1 MGLHRIKKGL
11 NLPITGAPEQ
21 QIATTSQPRHV
32 ALIADDYVGMKPT
45 THVAVGDDV
54 RRGQLL
60 FEDKKNPGVRFT
72 APASGQITAIH
83 RGERRAVQSVV
94 IQLDSAESAGGGET
108 VSFSSFTGRSPGELD
123 RGQVKELLIE
133 SGLWT
138 ALRGRPFGRVAD
150 PEKTPRSIFVTAADT
165 NPLAPK
171 VDAALAGKQESFER
185 GLQAL
190 AKLTDGP
197 VYVCKSPGS
206 SVSAPSGGRFA
217 VEEFS
222 GPHPAGT
229 VGVHIHYLD
238 PVDAEKL
245 VWHVN
250 YQDVA
255 AIGKLFGSGEL
266 DVDRVVSL
274 AGPSV
279 TRPRLLATRIG
290 ASTDELVER
299 ELSNGENRVISGS
312 VLAGRIASGE
322 VFGYLGRYHHQIS
335 VIPEQRGQEFLG
347 WLTPGADSYS
357 TINTFVSKLIP
368 GKKFSLGTS
377 TNGSDR
383 AMVPI
388 GMYERVMP
396 MDVMPTFLLR
406 ALLVSDI
413 EGAQQLGCLE
423 LDEEDLALCTFVC
436 PSKVEYGP
444 LLRGVLTTIETEG

>member
-1 MGLHRIKKGL
+1 MGLHRIRKGL
-11 NLPITGAPEQ
+11 NLPIAGAPTQEVE
-21 QIATTSQPRHV
+21 AADQPRHV
-32 ALIADDYVGMKPT
+32 ALVADDYVGMKAT
-45 THVAVGDDV
+45 MHVAAGDDV

-60 FEDKKNPGVRFT
+60 FEDKKNPDVRFT
-72 APASGQITAIH
+72 APGSGRVMAIH
-83 RGERRAVQSVV
+83 RGERRALQSVV
-94 IQLDSAESAGGGET
+94 IQLDRAELSGGGEN
-108 VSFSSFTGRSPGELD
+108 VSFSSYTGRSPGELE
-123 RGQVKELLIE
+123 RGQVTELLIE

-150 PEKTPRSIFVTAADT
+150 PEKTPRAIFVTAADT
-165 NPLAPK
+165 NPLAPS
-171 VDAALAGKQESFER
+171 VDVALAGKQESFER
-185 GLQAL
+185 GLEAL

-197 VYVCKSPGS
+197 VYVCKSTGS

-238 PVDAEKL
+238 PVDAEKF
-245 VWHVN
+245 VWHAN

-255 AIGKLFGSGEL
+255 AIGKLFATGEL
-266 DVDRVVSL
+266 DFSRVISL

-279 TRPRLLATRIG
+279 KRPRLLATRVG
-290 ASTDELVER
+290 ASTAGLVER

-335 VIPEQRGQEFLG
+335 VIPEERARTFLG
-347 WLTPGADSYS
+347 WLTPGANSYS
-357 TINTFVSKLIP
+357 TVNTFVSKLVP
-368 GKKFSLGTS
+368 GKKFGLGSS

-396 MDVMPTFLLR
+396 MDIMPTFLLR
-406 ALLVSDI
+406 ALLVNDI

-436 PSKVEYGP
+436 PSKAEYGP
-444 LLRGVLTTIETEG
+444 LLRGVLTSIEQEG

>member
-21 QIATTSQPRHV
+21 QVEAALQPRRV

-45 THVAVGDDV
+45 MQVSVGDDV

-60 FEDKKNPGVRFT
+60 FEDKKNPSVRFT
-72 APASGQITAIH
+72 APASGQVTAIH
-83 RGERRAVQSVV
+83 RGERRVLQSVV
-94 IQLDSAESAGGGET
+94 IQLDSAELAGGGET

-150 PEKTPRSIFVTAADT
+150 PEKTPRSIFVTAVDT
-165 NPLAPK
+165 SPLAAE
-171 VDAALAGKQESFER
+171 VDVALSGKQQSFER
-185 GLQAL
+185 GLEAL
-190 AKLTDGP
+190 ARLTDGP
-197 VYVCKSPGS
+197 VYVCKSPDS
-206 SVSAPSGGRFA
+206 AVSVPSGGRFT

-229 VGVHIHYLD
+229 VGLHIHYLD
-238 PVDAEKL
+238 PVNAEKL
-245 VWHVN
+245 VWHAN

-255 AIGKLFGSGEL
+255 AFGKLFASGEL
-266 DVDRVVSL
+266 DVSLVISL

-290 ASTDELVER
+290 ASTDDLVER
-299 ELSNGENRVISGS
+299 ELSSGDNRVISGS
-312 VLAGRIASGE
+312 VLAGRMASGE
-322 VFGYLGRYHHQIS
+322 VFGYLGRYHQQIS
-335 VIPEQRGQEFLG
+335 AIPEQRGRQFLG
-347 WLTPGADSYS
+347 WLTPGVDSYS

-368 GKKFSLGTS
+368 GKKFSLGSS

-396 MDVMPTFLLR
+396 MDIMPTFLLR

-436 PSKVEYGP
+436 PSKAEYGP
-444 LLRGVLTTIETEG
+444 LLRSVLTTIEKEG

>member
-312 VLAGRIASGE
+312 VLAGPHCFGRSLRLSGSLSSPD
-322 VFGYLGRYHHQIS
+322 FGDSRAARPRVPGLVDTRRRQLFNHQHFRFQADS
-335 VIPEQRGQEFLG
+335 GQEIQPRHFDERLG
-347 WLTPGADSYS
+347 PRHGADRH
-357 TINTFVSKLIP
+357 V
-368 GKKFSLGTS
+368 
-377 TNGSDR
+377 
-383 AMVPI
+383 
-388 GMYERVMP
+388 
-396 MDVMPTFLLR
+396 
-406 ALLVSDI
+406 
-413 EGAQQLGCLE
+413 
-423 LDEEDLALCTFVC
+423 
-436 PSKVEYGP
+436 
-444 LLRGVLTTIETEG
+444 

>member
-1 MGLHRIKKGL
+1 MGFHRIRKGL
-11 NLPITGAPEQ
+11 NLPIAGAPEQ
-21 QIATTSQPRHV
+21 DVKAAAQPRHV
-32 ALIADDYVGMKPT
+32 ALVADDYVGMKPT
-45 THVAVGDDV
+45 MHVTVGDDV
-54 RRGQLL
+54 RRGQVL
-60 FEDKKNPGVRFT
+60 FEDKKSPGVRFT
-72 APASGQITAIH
+72 APGSGRVAAIH
-83 RGERRAVQSVV
+83 RGERRALQSVV
-94 IQLDSAESAGGGET
+94 IQLDRAELAGGGESVT
-108 VSFSSFTGRSPGELD
+108 FASHTGRSAGELA
-123 RGQVKELLIE
+123 RGQVRELLLE

-165 NPLAPK
+165 NPLAPE
-171 VDAALAGKQESFER
+171 VDVVLAGKQEHFER
-185 GLQAL
+185 GLEVL

-197 VYVCKSPGS
+197 VYVCKSAGS
-206 SVSAPSGGRFA
+206 TVSAPSGGRIQ

-255 AIGKLFGSGEL
+255 AIGKLFLTGEL
-266 DVDRVVSL
+266 DVGRVISV

-279 TRPRLLATRIG
+279 KRPRLLATRIG
-290 ASTDELVER
+290 ASTDDLVER
-299 ELSNGENRVISGS
+299 ELSNGETRVISGS
-312 VLAGRIASGE
+312 VLAGRIATGE

-335 VIPEQRGQEFLG
+335 AIPEEREREFLG
-347 WLTPGADSYS
+347 WLTAGADSYS
-357 TINTFVSKLIP
+357 TVNTFVSRLVP
-368 GKKFSLGTS
+368 GKKFGLGSS

-396 MDVMPTFLLR
+396 IDIMPTFLLR

-436 PSKVEYGP
+436 AGKAEYGP
-444 LLRGVLTTIETEG
+444 LLRSVLTTIEEEG

>member
-21 QIATTSQPRHV
+21 QVATAPQPRHV

-45 THVAVGDDV
+45 MHVAVGDDV

-60 FEDKKNPGVRFT
+60 FEDKRNPGVRFT
-72 APASGQITAIH
+72 APGSGRISAIH
-83 RGERRAVQSVV
+83 RGERRALQSVV
-94 IQLDSAESAGGGET
+94 IQLDSAELAGGGET

-123 RGQVKELLIE
+123 RGQVKELLLE

-150 PEKTPRSIFVTAADT
+150 PEKTPRSIFVTAVDT
-165 NPLAPK
+165 SPLAAE
-171 VDAALAGKQESFER
+171 VDVALSGKQESFER

-190 AKLTDGP
+190 AQLTDGP

-206 SVSAPSGGRFA
+206 AVSAPSGGRFT

-238 PVDAEKL
+238 PVNAEKL
-245 VWHVN
+245 VWHAN

-255 AIGKLFGSGEL
+255 AIGKLFASGEL
-266 DVDRVVSL
+266 DVARVISL

-290 ASTDELVER
+290 ASADDLVER
-299 ELSNGENRVISGS
+299 ELSQGENRVISGS

-322 VFGYLGRYHHQIS
+322 VFGYLGRYHQQIS
-335 VIPEQRGQEFLG
+335 AIPEQRGQEFLG
-347 WLTPGADSYS
+347 WLTPGVDSYS
-357 TINTFVSKLIP
+357 TVNTFVSKLIP
-368 GKKFSLGTS
+368 GKKFSLGSS

-396 MDVMPTFLLR
+396 MDIMPTFLLR

-436 PSKVEYGP
+436 PSKAEYGP
-444 LLRGVLTTIETEG
+444 LLRGVLTTIEKEG